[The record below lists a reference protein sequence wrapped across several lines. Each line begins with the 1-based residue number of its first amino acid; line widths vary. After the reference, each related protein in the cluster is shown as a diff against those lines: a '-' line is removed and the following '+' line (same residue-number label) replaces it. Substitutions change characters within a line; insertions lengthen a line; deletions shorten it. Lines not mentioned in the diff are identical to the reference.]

1 MTKHMR
7 SRRASFDTRP
17 ATRPCDNAGDLCR
30 GRQRPKWRLNA
41 QEYAVIPN
49 DGANLLDVGQE
60 CVAGILR
67 KRQLRP
73 TSALALDAQQG
84 TAPIYVYQSK
94 LAHVPCAKPE
104 AGQEKDDGAITET
117 CRRGDGT
124 GRDDTL
130 NGRRAD
136 EPRQGGIPPSRRKGY
151 GVDKFGT
158 TRTAGREKSEI
169 CTQYR
174 HRQPHRLVRAV
185 HRLIQHD
192 IANRESVVSAGV
204 LAE

>member
-1 MTKHMR
+1 MR
-7 SRRASFDTRP
+7 SPMNDETHALQTGLLRHPPGRAPLRQ
-17 ATRPCDNAGDLCR
+17 C
-30 GRQRPKWRLNA
+30 GRSLP
-41 QEYAVIPN
+41 
-49 DGANLLDVGQE
+49 
-60 CVAGILR
+60 R

-94 LAHVPCAKPE
+94 LAHVPGAKPE